1 VARVVIVD
9 IDETRRRLA
18 YSVVRS
24 ERLSHYNASF
34 QVFAEGAGSRLVW
47 IAGLLSQR
55 GRGQRRR
62 GDGGDGL
69 VAAKWRRSDPTS
81 YERIE
86 SRATQLEAEVAKWL
100 AGAEAA

>member
-47 IAGLLSQR
+47 IAGLLPNAAAVN
-55 GRGQRRR
+55 
-62 GDGGDGL
+62 
-69 VAAKWRRSDPTS
+69 VAAGMEDTVSSRRNGGGRPTS
-81 YERIE
+81 YERME
-86 SRATQLEAEVAKWL
+86 SRATQLEVEVAKWL
-100 AGAEAA
+100 AAAEAA